1 MIKSHQNILAVN
13 SGRLRI
19 YGHMWSSQAFV
30 LGIRNEGNVMVIG
43 KKDQIMK
50 ERILIQQR
58 MPQKH
63 KEAPFE
69 VTSKGM
75 PGFHMLV

>member
-1 MIKSHQNILAVN
+1 M
-13 SGRLRI
+13 R
-19 YGHMWSSQAFV
+19 SSQAFV
-30 LGIRNEGNVMVIG
+30 LDIRNEGNVMVIG

-58 MPQKH
+58 MPQKR

-69 VTSKGM
+69 VASKVM
-75 PGFHMLV
+75 PGFHMLL